1 MVKTIIKK
9 LKETYPDAQC
19 SLDYKNPL
27 QLLISTILAAQCTDA
42 RVNIVTK
49 ELFQKYKTTE
59 DFANANIHE
68 LENYI
73 RSTGF
78 YHNKA
83 KNIIDCCKQL
93 VSKYNG
99 QIPKT
104 MDELIQLPG
113 VGRKIANV
121 VLQDAY
127 GISEG
132 IVVDTHC
139 KRLSNRLGLTKED
152 NPVKIERD
160 LMKIIPKEDWRN
172 FGHLM
177 VFHGRAV
184 CDARK
189 PKCEECPI
197 TEECAKVGTLRNVS
211 KINI

>member
-1 MVKTIIKK
+1 MIRNIIDMLKK
-9 LKETYPDAQC
+9 EYPEAQC

-27 QLLISTILAAQCTDA
+27 QLLIATILAAQCTDS

-49 ELFQKYKTTE
+49 DLFIRYKTTE
-59 DFANANIHE
+59 DFAYADIHE

-83 KNIIDCCKQL
+83 KNIIECCKQL
-93 VSKYNG
+93 VSNYNG
-99 QIPKT
+99 QIPKS
-104 MDELIQLPG
+104 MDELVALPG

-127 GISEG
+127 GIIEG

-139 KRLSNRLGLTKED
+139 KRLSNRMGLTQNDDPK
-152 NPVKIERD
+152 KIEQD
-160 LMKIIPKEDWRN
+160 LIKIISKEDWQT

-184 CDARK
+184 CDAKK
-189 PKCEECPI
+189 PKCGKCPI
-197 TEECAKVGTLRNVS
+197 NKECAKVGV
-211 KINI
+211 KVNI

>member
-1 MVKTIIKK
+1 MLKK
-9 LKETYPDAQC
+9 EYPEAQC

-27 QLLISTILAAQCTDA
+27 QLLIATILAAQCTDS

-49 ELFQKYKTTE
+49 DLFIRYKTTE
-59 DFANANIHE
+59 DFAYADIHE

-83 KNIIDCCKQL
+83 KNIIECCKQL
-93 VSKYNG
+93 VSNYNG
-99 QIPKT
+99 QIPKS
-104 MDELIQLPG
+104 MDELVALPG

-127 GISEG
+127 GIIEG

-139 KRLSNRLGLTKED
+139 KRLSNRMGLTQNDDPK
-152 NPVKIERD
+152 KIEQD
-160 LMKIIPKEDWRN
+160 LIKIISKEDWQT

-184 CDARK
+184 CDAKK
-189 PKCEECPI
+189 PKCGKCPI
-197 TEECAKVGTLRNVS
+197 NKECAKVGV
-211 KINI
+211 KVNI